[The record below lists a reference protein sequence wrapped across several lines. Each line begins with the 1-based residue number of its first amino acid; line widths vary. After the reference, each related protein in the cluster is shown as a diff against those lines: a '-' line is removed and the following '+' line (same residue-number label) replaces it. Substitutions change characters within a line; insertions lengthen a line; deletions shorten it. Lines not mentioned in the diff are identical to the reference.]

1 MICQIVL
8 FLFTCK
14 IGDKWISNHQFEHV
28 YLNLYIPSNLNRIKK
43 VKVASLQTMRP
54 SLVKL
59 TALSGISPFTTNV
72 CIDYALPVQLHA
84 LTDLVELLERITFG
98 WSHWW
103 HGNLSLL
110 SPCFMI
116 KSQLYFLV
124 RPNPHEAYIISS
136 FFFFYR
142 TLLFLFISLLLSA
155 GIFQGCSAFCR
166 LRVDPYVQ
174 SLLHN

>member
-1 MICQIVL
+1 M
-8 FLFTCK
+8 
-14 IGDKWISNHQFEHV
+14 

-84 LTDLVELLERITFG
+84 LTDLVELLDRITSG
-98 WSHWW
+98 LGHWW

-110 SPCFMI
+110 SPYFMI

-136 FFFFYR
+136 FFFLSNLALSFYIPSSFR
-142 TLLFLFISLLLSA
+142 WYLPGLLS
-155 GIFQGCSAFCR
+155 F
-166 LRVDPYVQ
+166 L
-174 SLLHN
+174 

>member
-1 MICQIVL
+1 MD
-8 FLFTCK
+8 F
-14 IGDKWISNHQFEHV
+14 NQFEHV

-54 SLVKL
+54 FLVKL

-84 LTDLVELLERITFG
+84 LTDLVELLDRIIFG

-110 SPCFMI
+110 GPYFMI

-136 FFFFYR
+136 FFFLIEPCYFFLYPFFFPWVSSR
-142 TLLFLFISLLLSA
+142 VAQLF
-155 GIFQGCSAFCR
+155 
-166 LRVDPYVQ
+166 VD
-174 SLLHN
+174 

>member
-1 MICQIVL
+1 M
-8 FLFTCK
+8 
-14 IGDKWISNHQFEHV
+14 

-54 SLVKL
+54 FLVKL

-84 LTDLVELLERITFG
+84 LTDLVELLDRIIFG

-110 SPCFMI
+110 SPYFMI

-124 RPNPHEAYIISS
+124 RPNPHEAYIMSS
-136 FFFFYR
+136 FFFLIEPCSFFLYPFFFPLVSSR
-142 TLLFLFISLLLSA
+142 VAQLFVFSDLEQTPMCKVCCTIKKK
-155 GIFQGCSAFCR
+155 IIK
-166 LRVDPYVQ
+166 
-174 SLLHN
+174 

>member
-1 MICQIVL
+1 M
-8 FLFTCK
+8 
-14 IGDKWISNHQFEHV
+14 

-59 TALSGISPFTTNV
+59 TALSGISPFATNV

-84 LTDLVELLERITFG
+84 LTDLVELLDRITSG
-98 WSHWW
+98 LGHWW

-110 SPCFMI
+110 SPYFMI

-124 RPNPHEAYIISS
+124 RPNPHEAYIMSS
-136 FFFFYR
+136 FFLNW

-155 GIFQGCSAFCR
+155 GIFQGCSAFCLFR
-166 LRVDPYVQ
+166 LRADSYVQ

>member
-1 MICQIVL
+1 MPVFRQWDHPWWNWQHYQV
-8 FLFTCK
+8 FHHSQQMF
-14 IGDKWISNHQFEHV
+14 
-28 YLNLYIPSNLNRIKK
+28 
-43 VKVASLQTMRP
+43 
-54 SLVKL
+54 
-59 TALSGISPFTTNV
+59 ALI
-72 CIDYALPVQLHA
+72 IDYALPVQLHA

-110 SPCFMI
+110 SPYFMI

-136 FFFFYR
+136 LFFFYW

-166 LRVDPYVQ
+166 LRADPYVE

>member
-1 MICQIVL
+1 M
-8 FLFTCK
+8 
-14 IGDKWISNHQFEHV
+14 

-84 LTDLVELLERITFG
+84 LTDLVELLDRITSG
-98 WSHWW
+98 LGHWW

-110 SPCFMI
+110 SPYFMI

-136 FFFFYR
+136 FFYR

-155 GIFQGCSAFCR
+155 GIFQGCSAFCS
-166 LRVDPYVQ
+166 LRADPYVQ

>member
-1 MICQIVL
+1 M
-8 FLFTCK
+8 
-14 IGDKWISNHQFEHV
+14 

-84 LTDLVELLERITFG
+84 LTDLVELLDRITSG
-98 WSHWW
+98 WGHWW

-136 FFFFYR
+136 FFFFFCK

-155 GIFQGCSAFCR
+155 DVFQGCSAFCR
-166 LRVDPYVQ
+166 LWADPYVQ

>member
-1 MICQIVL
+1 MD
-8 FLFTCK
+8 F
-14 IGDKWISNHQFEHV
+14 NQFEHV

-84 LTDLVELLERITFG
+84 LTDLVELLDRITSG
-98 WSHWW
+98 LGHWW

-110 SPCFMI
+110 SPYFMI

-124 RPNPHEAYIISS
+124 RPNPHEAYIMSS
-136 FFFFYR
+136 FFLKLNLALSFYIPSSFR
-142 TLLFLFISLLLSA
+142 WYLPGLLSFLS
-155 GIFQGCSAFCR
+155 FQT
-166 LRVDPYVQ
+166 
-174 SLLHN
+174 